1 MERAAGRSTAGPK
14 EEMRRSRT
22 LDLPRDSD
30 ELNLLTTA
38 EAAARIAVDEITSE
52 ALVADCLARIEARN
66 GQLGAW
72 RFVDPEQALAQAR
85 SRDAAGKSSGPL
97 HGVPVGVKDVLDTF
111 DMPTEYGSVIYQD
124 HRPTA
129 DSACVAALRAAGAV
143 VLGKTATTEFAS
155 PVPAGVRNPHDT
167 ARTPGVSSSG
177 SAAAVA
183 DFMAPFANGTQTGGS
198 VILPAAFCGV
208 VGYKASLDGLDRAG
222 IKALKPTLDTLGFF
236 ARSVADIALV
246 HGALTGVR
254 ASAPRPRIGVCR
266 TAAWEEAEPCA
277 REAVQNAAAALA
289 AAGYD
294 VADVDL
300 PFAFDAVEKAFRVI
314 SNYEGKKALARE
326 FQNHMDTMN
335 HWLRATGESTW
346 TGAEYGDALAA
357 AATARMALGEVYERF
372 PVLLTPSAAGEA
384 PADLE
389 SVSVSSF
396 NRVWTLMHGPA
407 ITLPVARGPAAMPVG
422 VQLVARQ
429 GDDAALIARAADIHD
444 VLQEAASGRDTD
456 QGRQQ

>member
-1 MERAAGRSTAGPK
+1 M
-14 EEMRRSRT
+14 
-22 LDLPRDSD
+22 DLPGNGDG
-30 ELNLLTTA
+30 LNLLTAT
-38 EAAARIAVDEITSE
+38 EAATRIASGAVTSE
-52 ALVADCLARIEARN
+52 ALVADCLARIEARD
-66 GQLGAW
+66 GRWGAW
-72 RFVDPEQALAQAR
+72 RFVDPDQALTQAR
-85 SRDAAGKSSGPL
+85 SRDASGESSGPL

-111 DMPTEYGSVIYQD
+111 DMPTEYGSVIYRG
-124 HRPTA
+124 HRPAA
-129 DSACVAALRAAGAV
+129 DSACVAALRAAGAI

-155 PVPAGVRNPHDT
+155 PVPAGVRNPRDA

-183 DFMAPFANGTQTGGS
+183 DFMAPLANGTQTGGS

-208 VGYKASLDGLDRAG
+208 VGYKASLDGLDRGG
-222 IKALKPTLDTLGFF
+222 IRALKPTLDTLGFF

-246 HGALTGVR
+246 HGVLTGVR
-254 ASAPRPRIGVCR
+254 ASASRPPVGVCR

-277 REAVQNAAAALA
+277 REAVEDAAAALA

-294 VADVDL
+294 VADAEL
-300 PFAFDAVEKAFRVI
+300 PFSFDAVERAFRVI
-314 SNYEGKKALARE
+314 SNYEGKRALARE
-326 FQNHMDTMN
+326 FRERMDTMN
-335 HWLRATGESTW
+335 HWLRATGESAW
-346 TGAEYGDALAA
+346 TDVEYEGALAVADA
-357 AATARMALGEVYERF
+357 ARTAMGEVYERF

-396 NRVWTLMHGPA
+396 NRIWTLMHGPA
-407 ITLPVARGPAAMPVG
+407 VTLPTARGPAGMPVG

-444 VLQEAASGRDTD
+444 VLQEAAARP
-456 QGRQQ
+456 GRQH

>member
-1 MERAAGRSTAGPK
+1 MDFPGNG
-14 EEMRRSRT
+14 
-22 LDLPRDSD
+22 D
-30 ELNLLTTA
+30 ELNLLTAT
-38 EAAARIAVDEITSE
+38 EAATRIAVGAVTSE

-66 GQLGAW
+66 GQLSAW

-85 SRDAAGKSSGPL
+85 SRDASGESSGPL
-97 HGVPVGVKDVLDTF
+97 HGVPVGVKDVLDTS
-111 DMPTEYGSVIYQD
+111 DMPTEYGSVIYRD
-124 HRPTA
+124 HRPAA
-129 DSACVAALRAAGAV
+129 DSACVAALRKAGAV
-143 VLGKTATTEFAS
+143 VLGKTTTTEFAS

-167 ARTPGVSSSG
+167 DRTPGVSSSG

-183 DFMAPFANGTQTGGS
+183 DFMAPLANGTQTGGS

-208 VGYKASLDGLDRAG
+208 VGYKASLEGLDRAG
-222 IKALKPTLDTLGFF
+222 IRALKPTLDTLGLF
-236 ARSVADIALV
+236 ARSVDDIALV

-254 ASAPRPRIGVCR
+254 ASASRPRVGVCR

-277 REAVQNAAAALA
+277 KEAVEDAAAALA
-289 AAGYD
+289 AADYD

-300 PFAFDAVEKAFRVI
+300 PFAFDGVESAFRVI
-314 SNYEGKKALARE
+314 SNYEGKRALARE
-326 FQNHMDTMN
+326 FRDRMDTMN
-335 HWLRATGESTW
+335 HWLRATGESAW
-346 TGAEYGDALAA
+346 TEAEYGDALAA
-357 AATARMALGEVYERF
+357 AATARMAMDGIYERF

-396 NRVWTLMHGPA
+396 NRIWTLMHGPA
-407 ITLPVARGPAAMPVG
+407 ITLPVTRGPAGMPVG

-444 VLQEAASGRDTD
+444 VLQETAVRPDP
-456 QGRQQ
+456 GRQQ